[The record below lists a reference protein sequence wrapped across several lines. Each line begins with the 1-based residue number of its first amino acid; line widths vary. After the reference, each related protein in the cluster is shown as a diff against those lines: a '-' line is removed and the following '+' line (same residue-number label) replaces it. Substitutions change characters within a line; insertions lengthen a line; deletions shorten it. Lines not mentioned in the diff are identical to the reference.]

1 MRFGIV
7 VANVGTYADA
17 KAVMD
22 LAAAAAGSG
31 WEALLMWDH
40 LGFVWDGP
48 SADPWLLLAA
58 VAASTDSLLLGTAVT
73 PVARYRPQALAQ
85 TVSTLHTLNRGN
97 VILGVGLG
105 GVAGEF
111 AAFGEDSSPA
121 RRAAVLDEGLEVISS
136 LWTGKELTYR
146 GQHFQVDG
154 VTFAP
159 LPSPAVPIWV
169 GGNSAASLRRASRW
183 NGWVADSTD
192 ALEMTM
198 SAAEF
203 GRLLSVIRAQRPAE
217 GGFEAVVMGY
227 STPEDASL
235 HRSYEEQ
242 GATWWLE
249 AIHDIRGT
257 KEEMLERVLA
267 GPAVTAPP

>member
-17 KAVMD
+17 NAVMD
-22 LAAAAAGSG
+22 LAAAAAASG

-40 LGFVWDGP
+40 LGFVWDGA
-48 SADPWLLLAA
+48 SADPWLVLAA

-105 GVAGEF
+105 GVTGEF

-169 GGNSAASLRRASRW
+169 GGNSAGSLRRASHW

-198 SAAEF
+198 SPAEF
-203 GRLLSVIRAQRPAE
+203 GRLLSVISAQRPTE
-217 GGFEAVVMGY
+217 DGFEAVVMGY
-227 STPEDASL
+227 STPSDAAL
-235 HRSYEEQ
+235 HRSYDEQ